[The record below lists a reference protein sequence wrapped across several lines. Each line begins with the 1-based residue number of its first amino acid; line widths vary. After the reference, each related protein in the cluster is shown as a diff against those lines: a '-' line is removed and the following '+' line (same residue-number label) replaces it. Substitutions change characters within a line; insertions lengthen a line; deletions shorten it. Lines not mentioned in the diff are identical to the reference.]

1 MLILMELLK
10 TICSIPTA
18 PFAEERVIA
27 FVREFARARK
37 LRVHSDAHGNLLL
50 EVRGRSR
57 SAARWVFTAHMDHPG
72 FVAEKMID
80 QNTLRCAF
88 RGGVRKEFFAGSRVR
103 FFDDDREVVGRVE
116 SFHTTG
122 KDPYPDRATVI
133 VRRAVKP
140 GCVGM
145 WDVGPAKLS
154 GRRLRSRVCDN
165 LAGAAAILAVLD
177 RLHRKPAKS
186 TVAVLLTRG
195 EEEGFIGAIGAVKSG
210 GLLKPNDRV
219 IVTEC
224 SAQQSYAKQGDGA
237 IIRVGDRTSIFN
249 SALTAFITARA
260 TELSKKRKPLRFQR
274 ALMPG
279 GTCEATVYDA
289 YGYIAA
295 SVCVALG
302 NYHNMDNA
310 AKRIAAE
317 YIDVNDW
324 QAMVELFVRLAGRGH
339 TFEGGHQELKSRLE
353 KRFARLEKL
362 L

>member
-1 MLILMELLK
+1 MELLK
-10 TICSIPTA
+10 TICSIPAA

-27 FVREFARARK
+27 FVKEFAKARK
-37 LRVHSDAHGNLLL
+37 LRFTSDRHGNILL

-72 FVAEKMID
+72 FVAEKMLD

-103 FFDDDREVVGRVE
+103 FFDADREIIGMVQSV
-116 SFHTTG
+116 HTTG
-122 KDPYPDRATVI
+122 KDPYPDRATLNVPRPVA
-133 VRRAVKP
+133 VRSI
-140 GCVGM
+140 GM
-145 WDVGPAKLS
+145 WDVGPAKFN
-154 GRRLRSRVCDN
+154 GRRLYSRVCDN
-165 LAGAAAILAVLD
+165 LAGAAAILTMLD
-177 RLHRKPAKS
+177 RLHRKPAES

-195 EEEGFIGAIGAVKSG
+195 EEAGFIGAIGAVKSG
-210 GLLKPNDRV
+210 ELLKPTDRL

-224 SAQQSYAKQGDGA
+224 SAQQPYAKQGDGA

-249 SALTAFITARA
+249 SALTAFVTARA
-260 TELSKKRKPLRFQR
+260 TELSKNRKSLKFQR

-302 NYHNMDNA
+302 NYHNMDIA

-324 QAMVELFVRLAGRGH
+324 QAMVQLFEQLAARGH
-339 TFEGGHQELKSRLE
+339 AFEGGHQELKSRLE
-353 KRFARLEKL
+353 KRFAKLEKL